1 MNKLS
6 LSSSSLIHNSMK
18 IYLSAYSL
26 LWNNHQLRTGSAS
39 PLAKEKTFTLPPY
52 APLPGYQW
60 EPLLSDSLVEDN
72 NSSNSTRLENLFNRV
87 IEELLKTSG
96 FNASDPR
103 GCFIFSS
110 TKGNIDL
117 LRGAEPEID
126 SRCFLG
132 EMAERIC
139 RRYDAPR
146 PIVISNACI
155 SGSSALIVGARLLQ
169 AGLYN
174 HIFVLGG
181 DLLNPF
187 VFEGFKSF
195 KALSTSLCHPFDISH
210 DGLTLGEACAG
221 ILLTRRRYPFTK
233 KGDAYFT
240 LLGGAMTDDAN
251 HISAPSR
258 TGDGLY
264 YAIRAAL
271 GEAGLQARDV
281 DFVSAHGTATVY
293 NDEMESK
300 AFNLAGLAGCPL
312 NSLKP
317 YFGHTLGACGVI
329 ESILAAWQLRHST
342 VFATPG
348 YEECGVPYPLS
359 VSSSPRRLD
368 RSINCLK
375 TASGFAGC
383 NAAIVFSICGKE
395 NNNCS
400 GIDPDNARKEIT
412 CIAESELVIP
422 ENKNY
427 DEYILEQ
434 FRALDRPDIK
444 FYKMDRLSKAA
455 YIAAEKLLKGIKLPD
470 DRTKVAVVLY
480 NRSASLDTDLKHQ
493 ATLDNN
499 EAASPAVFVYT
510 LPNIMCGEICIRHK
524 INGENTF
531 FVQDGKD
538 GFPLEYAR
546 LLLEHDMAEYVIY
559 GENDVLGNAV
569 STHLQ
574 LLVKKQ

>member
-1 MNKLS
+1 
-6 LSSSSLIHNSMK
+6 MK

-60 EPLLSDSLVEDN
+60 EPLLSPGYQWEPLLSDSLVEDN
-72 NSSNSTRLENLFNRV
+72 NCSNSTRLENLFNRV

-139 RRYDAPR
+139 RHYDAPR

-221 ILLTRRRYPFTK
+221 IP
-233 KGDAYFT
+233 
-240 LLGGAMTDDAN
+240 M
-251 HISAPSR
+251 
-258 TGDGLY
+258 
-264 YAIRAAL
+264 
-271 GEAGLQARDV
+271 
-281 DFVSAHGTATVY
+281 GT
-293 NDEMESK
+293 S
-300 AFNLAGLAGCPL
+300 
-312 NSLKP
+312 
-317 YFGHTLGACGVI
+317 
-329 ESILAAWQLRHST
+329 SI
-342 VFATPG
+342 
-348 YEECGVPYPLS
+348 
-359 VSSSPRRLD
+359 
-368 RSINCLK
+368 
-375 TASGFAGC
+375 
-383 NAAIVFSICGKE
+383 
-395 NNNCS
+395 
-400 GIDPDNARKEIT
+400 
-412 CIAESELVIP
+412 
-422 ENKNY
+422 
-427 DEYILEQ
+427 
-434 FRALDRPDIK
+434 
-444 FYKMDRLSKAA
+444 
-455 YIAAEKLLKGIKLPD
+455 
-470 DRTKVAVVLY
+470 
-480 NRSASLDTDLKHQ
+480 
-493 ATLDNN
+493 
-499 EAASPAVFVYT
+499 
-510 LPNIMCGEICIRHK
+510 
-524 INGENTF
+524 
-531 FVQDGKD
+531 
-538 GFPLEYAR
+538 
-546 LLLEHDMAEYVIY
+546 
-559 GENDVLGNAV
+559 
-569 STHLQ
+569 
-574 LLVKKQ
+574 